1 MLMLRIT
8 ALLISCAIAASPATA
23 DDALNAVGTWKLVS
37 FVNDFQDGSEQRP
50 MYGKNATGY
59 LILTAGGRMMSVV
72 EGEGR
77 KAPLNDEERAAAF
90 RTLIAYTGIYRFDG
104 DKFITK
110 VDVSWNPT
118 WVGTEQVR
126 FFKLDGDR
134 LQIASDWVM
143 SPNLGKITRA
153 TVTWERVK

>member
-1 MLMLRIT
+1 MLMLKIA
-8 ALLISCAIAASPATA
+8 ALLISCAIAASPAKA

-37 FVNDFQDGSEQRP
+37 FVNDFQDRSEQRP

-59 LILTAGGRMMSVV
+59 IILTAGGRMMSIV

-77 KAPLNDEERAAAF
+77 KAPLTDEERAAAF

-110 VDVSWNPT
+110 VDVSWNPA

-143 SPNLGKITRA
+143 SPNLGKMTRA